1 MTRTTDFRAARFP
14 LAALLA
20 LSIAPISTGVDRP
33 AVVADPG
40 LVEIP
45 GELEFTGE
53 LIVRPKPGLAKA
65 ERRAALALVAAH
77 PHRHEPRTDEFVVAV
92 PAGPLRPGAAENEL
106 ATRLMA
112 SGLFAYAT
120 PNWRVFPCETPNDP
134 RFAEQWHHVT
144 MQSAAAWNLH
154 RADAKAEVIIAVTDT
169 GIVPHEDLGNRVPGF
184 NAVTDVAEADG
195 GVVTDI
201 HGHGTHVAGC
211 AAAAGDNGVGVSG
224 MGWNLRIM
232 PIRVSEAANGG
243 ATMND
248 LLEGA
253 RWAAENGA
261 KIVSAS
267 YSGIG
272 TPAIETT
279 GEYLRSLD
287 ASLLWAA
294 GNSATDHSG
303 WDFAHVIVVGAS
315 DPSDQRAGFSSF
327 GLGVDLFAPG
337 VSILSSI
344 RDGTYG
350 NASGTSMA
358 APVAN
363 GSLALIRSANPQ
375 LSAAHAEHV
384 LFHSC
389 DFWGDQANSEAL
401 GWGRVNLARAVE
413 RAQAALVPQP
423 PLARDDRVRGV
434 AGGPVEIDVL
444 VNDWDPN
451 MDPLRIDSFAASTS
465 AGHPVELVPGEG
477 ATPDRLRVPSVG
489 GEPGEQWFA
498 YTIVEPT
505 SGATSTATV
514 RIDVDLPRPAVF
526 PTGTEPGVAV
536 AYYELVA
543 PSVLPDFNLL
553 TPYLD
558 EVRANID
565 LASTDGAFAGSGRAE
580 DVGAVFAGWLEIPAA
595 GHWTLGLTSDDGSRL
610 RIGDDVVVNNDGL
623 HGMVTVRGTRA
634 LAAGF
639 HPIRIEFFERGGGAG
654 LIFRW
659 SGPGISTQA
668 VPAERLSH
676 GGTLEP
682 ADLDG
687 DGSVGSA
694 DLTILLAAWGTSGP
708 LGDLDGDGQ
717 VGAADLTI
725 LLGRWN
731 A

>member
-77 PHRHEPRTDEFVVAV
+77 PHRHEPRTDEFVVTV
-92 PAGPLRPGAAENEL
+92 PVGPLRPGAAENEL

-363 GSLALIRSANPQ
+363 GALAVIRSANP
-375 LSAAHAEHV
+375 LLTAAHAEHV

-580 DVGAVFAGWLEIPAA
+580 DVGAVFTGWLEIPAA
-595 GHWTLGLTSDDGSRL
+595 GHWTLSLTSDDGSRL

-694 DLTILLAAWGTSGP
+694 DLTILLGAWGTSGP